1 MALRKIWKKYYK
13 LRRFDGQ
20 TFIGGYAT
28 RSYTD
33 TMVYLDVQPNR
44 NDTVVTPDG
53 KRRTSDVTSYGTF
66 PITVENVDAGTPGD
80 WLYYEGWWYECK
92 SSMMYEHT
100 PLSHYTSSFICVTE
114 AIPEDHKTP
123 PESV

>member
-1 MALRKIWKKYYK
+1 MALRNIWKKYYK
-13 LRRFDGQ
+13 LRRFTGQ
-20 TFIGGYAT
+20 TFEGGYAT

-33 TMVYLDVQPNR
+33 SLVYLDVQPNR

-53 KRRTSDVTSYGTF
+53 KRRTSDVTSYGVF
-66 PITVENVDAGTPGD
+66 PITVENVDEGTPGD

-100 PLSHYTSSFICVTE
+100 PLSHYTSSFIIVSE
-114 AIPEDHKTP
+114 AVPDELKPP
-123 PESV
+123 PENP